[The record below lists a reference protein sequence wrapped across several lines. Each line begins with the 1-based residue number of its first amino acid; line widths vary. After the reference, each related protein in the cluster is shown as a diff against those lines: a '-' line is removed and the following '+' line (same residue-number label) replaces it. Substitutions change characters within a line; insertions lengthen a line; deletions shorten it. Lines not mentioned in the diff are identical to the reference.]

1 MIIPLITVVAF
12 IFFVKKLLEKNELI
26 IKNYILK
33 NTRESKLY
41 IIDLLSV
48 GRMSSIKN
56 WLISEHSL
64 DKLEMIKIAA
74 EDEFKRKENFASR
87 AAFINL
93 ITLPL
98 FSAAVTFLVPL
109 FTFIFG
115 LTSFGIQQEYIKET
129 RSNPSKSF
137 FEFFDIADPAN
148 NQLDEILKAIINS
161 AYYRNGEL
169 LFKMFIYIILI
180 LGVCLLIRRFSLRNT
195 SRLYLITK
203 QAYEEKLKKV
213 EEFNSH
219 IKEMKMKLALNWDI
233 VWLND
238 SKESLEL
245 ILISPDKTESYII
258 ESTEEQNIIKIKSL
272 IKNMQNKFD

>member
-1 MIIPLITVVAF
+1 MIIPLILVVAF
-12 IFFVKKLLEKNELI
+12 VFFIKKLLEKNDLI

-33 NTRESKLY
+33 NTRESKLH
-41 IIDLLSV
+41 IIDLLSL
-48 GRMSSIKN
+48 GRMSFIKN
-56 WLISEHSL
+56 WLISQHSL

-93 ITLPL
+93 ITLPF

-169 LFKMFIYIILI
+169 LFKMFLYIILI
-180 LGVCLLIRRFSLRNT
+180 LGVCLLIRRFSLRTT

-219 IKEMKMKLALNWDI
+219 IKEMKMKLVLNWDV

-238 SKESLEL
+238 SKENLEL

-272 IKNMQNKFD
+272 IKNMQNKFN

>member
-1 MIIPLITVVAF
+1 MIIPLILVVAF
-12 IFFVKKLLEKNELI
+12 VFFIKKLLEKNDLI

-33 NTRESKLY
+33 NTRESKLH
-41 IIDLLSV
+41 IIDLLSL
-48 GRMSSIKN
+48 GRMSFIKN

-93 ITLPL
+93 ITLPF

-129 RSNPSKSF
+129 RSDPSKSF

-169 LFKMFIYIILI
+169 LFKMFLYIILI
-180 LGVCLLIRRFSLRNT
+180 LGVCLLIRRFSLRIT

-219 IKEMKMKLALNWDI
+219 IKEMKMKLALNWDV

-238 SKESLEL
+238 SKENLEL

-272 IKNMQNKFD
+272 IKNMQNKFN

>member
-1 MIIPLITVVAF
+1 MIIPLILVVAF
-12 IFFVKKLLEKNELI
+12 VFFIKKLLEKNDLI

-33 NTRESKLY
+33 NTRESKLH
-41 IIDLLSV
+41 IIDLLSL
-48 GRMSSIKN
+48 GRMSFIKN

-64 DKLEMIKIAA
+64 DKLEMIKLAA

-93 ITLPL
+93 ITLPF

-161 AYYRNGEL
+161 AYFRNCEF
-169 LFKMFIYIILI
+169 LFKMFLYIILI
-180 LGVCLLIRRFSLRNT
+180 LGVCLLIRRFSLRTT
-195 SRLYLITK
+195 SRLYIITK

-219 IKEMKMKLALNWDI
+219 IKEMKMKLALNWDV

-238 SKESLEL
+238 SKENLEL

-258 ESTEEQNIIKIKSL
+258 ESTEEQDIIKIKSL
-272 IKNMQNKFD
+272 IKNMQNKFN

>member
-1 MIIPLITVVAF
+1 MIIPLILVVAF
-12 IFFVKKLLEKNELI
+12 VFFIKILLEKNDLI

-33 NTRESKLY
+33 NTRESKLH
-41 IIDLLSV
+41 IIDLLSL
-48 GRMSSIKN
+48 GRMSFIKN

-64 DKLEMIKIAA
+64 NKLEMIKIAA

-93 ITLPL
+93 ITLPF

-148 NQLDEILKAIINS
+148 NQLDEILEAIINS

-169 LFKMFIYIILI
+169 LFKMFLYIILI

-219 IKEMKMKLALNWDI
+219 IKEMKMKLALNWDV

-238 SKESLEL
+238 SKENLEL